1 MLLDCL
7 HLNLKENKHNKI
19 QKKATEIKIS
29 YKLVVLS
36 FMLILF
42 IFVLIL
48 KQEFNTEIFG
58 VVSILLIFN
67 QFR

>member
-1 MLLDCL
+1 MLLVCL
-7 HLNLKENKHNKI
+7 HLNLKENNREKMKKNTTENKFSC
-19 QKKATEIKIS
+19 E
-29 YKLVVLS
+29 LVVLS

-42 IFVLIL
+42 VFVLIL